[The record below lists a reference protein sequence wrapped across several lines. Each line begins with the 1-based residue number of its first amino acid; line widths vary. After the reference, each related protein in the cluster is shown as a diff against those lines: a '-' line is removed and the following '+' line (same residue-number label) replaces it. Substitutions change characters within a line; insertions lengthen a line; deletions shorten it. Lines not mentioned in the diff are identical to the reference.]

1 MVDYPIA
8 NTAESVAALNEFA
21 AAGQCQIGAHLHPW
35 VNPPDEE
42 PVTTFNSY
50 PGNLPPALERR
61 KLEMPTEAITDAFGA
76 RPEIYKA
83 GRYGVGPKTAETLR
97 ALGYL
102 ADISVVP
109 HTDFGADGGPDFR
122 ACPDRPYWVGEPN
135 GLFEIPLTRGFS
147 GALSRWGASL
157 YSTVGS
163 PWGSRL
169 RLGSALARLGLL
181 ERATLTPEGV
191 DFAAH
196 RRLAE
201 AMLRQGHRVFTL
213 SYRSPSLAPGHTPY
227 VRSPRELAAFLDG
240 ITRVVEFFFEQLGAV
255 PTTPLE
261 LRRMALAP

>member
-1 MVDYPIA
+1 MGV
-8 NTAESVAALNEFA
+8 
-21 AAGQCQIGAHLHPW
+21 CQKLGRLVLHPW

-61 KLEMPTEAITDAFGA
+61 KLEMLTEAITDAFGA

-97 ALGYL
+97 VLGYL

-135 GLFEIPLTRGFS
+135 GLFEILLTRGFS

-157 YSTVGS
+157 YNTVGS

-213 SYRSPSLAPGHTPY
+213 SYHSPSLAPGHTPY

-240 ITRVVEFFFEQLGAV
+240 ITRAVEFFFEQLGAV